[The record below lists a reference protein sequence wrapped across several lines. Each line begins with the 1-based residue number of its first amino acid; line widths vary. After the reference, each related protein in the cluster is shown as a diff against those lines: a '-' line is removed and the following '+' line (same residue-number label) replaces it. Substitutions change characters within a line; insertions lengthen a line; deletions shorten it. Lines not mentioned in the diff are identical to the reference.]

1 MRRVVVTGIGLIT
14 SLGIGKQ
21 KTWERVLNGECGID
35 KITAFDTTEQSIHI
49 AGKVK
54 DCNTE
59 DYIEK
64 KEIKELARFSQFG
77 VRASGLVLG
86 NSKFVIDESNAER
99 TGVIVGS
106 GIGGLEI
113 IETEVGKLLEKGSR
127 RVSPFY
133 IPGAIVN
140 MAAGNVSIY
149 LGAKGP
155 NTSVVTACAAGTNSI
170 GDAYEII
177 KLGKADT
184 MIAGGA
190 EATITPSG
198 IAGFANL
205 KALSTIEDPKKASR
219 PFTADRAGFV
229 MGEGAGILILE
240 ELEQAKA
247 RGAKI
252 YAEIVG
258 YGSTGDA
265 YHMTSPSEGGEGAV
279 RAMKMA
285 LDEAEADITEVD
297 YINAHGTS
305 TPAND
310 KNETAAIKTLF
321 GDHAYKLAV
330 SSTKGATG
338 HILGGTGGVEAGFL
352 ALAINEG
359 ILPPTINQ
367 DNPDPICDLDYVP
380 NKPVKRDIRIG
391 LSNTFGFGGHNAV
404 IAMKKYNG

>member
-49 AGKVK
+49 AGEVK
-54 DCNTE
+54 DFNPE

-64 KEIKELARFSQFG
+64 KEIKKLARFSQFA
-77 VRASGLVLG
+77 VAASKLALED
-86 NSKFVIDESNAER
+86 SKFVIDESNAER

-391 LSNTFGFGGHNAV
+391 LSNTFGFGGHNACV
-404 IAMKKYNG
+404 IFKKYAE

>member
-49 AGKVK
+49 AGEVK
-54 DCNTE
+54 DFNPE

-64 KEIKELARFSQFG
+64 KEIKKLARFSQFA
-77 VRASGLVLG
+77 VASSKLALED
-86 NSKFVIDESNAER
+86 SKFVIDESNAER

-265 YHMTSPSEGGEGAV
+265 YHMTSPSEDGEGAV

-338 HILGGTGGVEAGFL
+338 HILGGTGGVEAWFL